1 MCLSFFSDPLVVE
14 YKALLVQLPLS
25 GKEMLHLGLYTHR
38 VSSLGQIHGFRP
50 LPPFLLLVAD
60 LASLREVPCLLS
72 EVPNQSSIALA
83 SGISWKVHLLK
94 SEIQSVQ

>member
-38 VSSLGQIHGFRP
+38 QGFRP
-50 LPPFLLLVAD
+50 LPPLLLLDAD
-60 LASLREVPCLLS
+60 LASLREVACLLS

-94 SEIQSVQ
+94 SEI